1 MNETTYVLIQ
11 FAILIAIFY
20 FLLILPQQRR
30 QKKEKEMLDS
40 LRPGD
45 EIITKSGFYGKILN
59 IKDDVITLEMGA
71 DKVRLKI
78 AKWAVG
84 GVVSRAESNNN
95 KGDKESK

>member
-1 MNETTYVLIQ
+1 MNPETTYVIVQMLI
-11 FAILIAIFY
+11 FVAIFY

-30 QKKEKEMLDS
+30 QKKEREMLDS
-40 LRPGD
+40 LKPGD

-84 GVVSRAESNNN
+84 GVVSSASD
-95 KGDKESK
+95 KSDKEEK

>member
-1 MNETTYVLIQ
+1 MNQQTMYVLFQ

-30 QKKEKEMLDS
+30 QKKEQQMLDS
-40 LRPGD
+40 LKPGD

-84 GVVSRAESNNN
+84 GIISSAS
-95 KGDKESK
+95 DKIENDQK

>member
-1 MNETTYVLIQ
+1 MNPQTTYVIVEMLI
-11 FAILIAIFY
+11 FIAIFY

-30 QKKEKEMLDS
+30 QKKEREMLDS
-40 LRPGD
+40 LKPGD

-84 GVVSRAESNNN
+84 GVISSAS
-95 KGDKESK
+95 DKNEKEEK